1 MRYLAACVLF
11 FLGVGVF
18 PFNLRVI
25 SSPAGLM
32 FLSLSCV
39 LIFFSYRVAVHG
51 VNKSGK
57 NRILSDGDLDN
68 IGRFAA
74 GFDKYFNVE
83 SFVDF
88 LEIDDKNL
96 SIAIGVKKGVD
107 KIIIGTIFVHREAF
121 GVNKCSIRAYN
132 GDRLP
137 GKEYYSTVQHVLFE
151 NRHYFASMVSGLNN
165 VASGSLGDEE
175 AIYERVANEFETDS
189 RKKGLWAKSLA
200 EADGNEMVAKA
211 RYIRVRSQQ
220 LLDEHQQQIQKK
232 EKEQRKTA
240 EADRQV
246 QLMAQQRAYDAL
258 PKGACPNCKKV
269 ISLTVTECPA
279 CHADFTGAGAWK
291 PVPL

>member
-137 GKEYYSTVQHVLFE
+137 GKEYY
-151 NRHYFASMVSGLNN
+151 
-165 VASGSLGDEE
+165 
-175 AIYERVANEFETDS
+175 
-189 RKKGLWAKSLA
+189 
-200 EADGNEMVAKA
+200 
-211 RYIRVRSQQ
+211 
-220 LLDEHQQQIQKK
+220 
-232 EKEQRKTA
+232 
-240 EADRQV
+240 
-246 QLMAQQRAYDAL
+246 
-258 PKGACPNCKKV
+258 
-269 ISLTVTECPA
+269 
-279 CHADFTGAGAWK
+279 
-291 PVPL
+291 